1 MPPDATA
8 RAKSDSRLSSRQATI
23 GSMVEEALAAVV
35 AIETE
40 STQLPKMFDSFA
52 VSGIKPDSTTRATD
66 FPSSSLR
73 QANMLL
79 PPDWA
84 SSNDAAKR
92 HLLSAASCSG
102 VDSTRFESAAS
113 APSAPILSSK
123 QTATDSPSD
132 TLVAGSVVCV
142 GRWCCGWRRCIRG
155 YYRCCGCGRGFRVRW
170 RATAGR
176 GQDCDSNQ

>member
-8 RAKSDSRLSSRQATI
+8 RAKSDSRLSSTQATI

-66 FPSSSLR
+66 FPSSSVR

-102 VDSTRFESAAS
+102 VDSNRFESAAS

-132 TLVAGSVVCV
+132 TLVAGSVVGV

-155 YYRCCGCGRGFRVRW
+155 YYRCCGCGRGFRVR
-170 RATAGR
+170 
-176 GQDCDSNQ
+176 